1 MEMQMKTT
9 SSRARAQERLNR
21 LPRFAQ
27 KLIAN
32 PAAARTFIDI
42 APLTRM
48 LIANGVSPEPDLGVA
63 EFDACIAKDA
73 LGVMPLSDEEF
84 EHVLRLS
91 TPPECRE
98 TAQ

>member
-1 MEMQMKTT
+1 MKTT

-27 KLIAN
+27 RLIAN
-32 PAAARTFIDI
+32 PAGARAWVDL

-48 LIANGVSPEPDLGVA
+48 LIANGVSREPDFGVA
-63 EFDACIAKDA
+63 EFDACLAIVKDA

-91 TPPECRE
+91 TPPEFRE
-98 TAQ
+98 SAQ